1 MYKEVHANIR
11 KNPIA
16 KKDPLAIGYF
26 SGKKRAAP
34 RKAAVAVR
42 HFYDYRLT
50 IHSKVLYLSTSYFF
64 IV

>member
-11 KNPIA
+11 KDPAA

-34 RKAAVAVR
+34 RKAVAAVR
-42 HFYDYRLT
+42 
-50 IHSKVLYLSTSYFF
+50 
-64 IV
+64 